1 MTRAA
6 RDLAVVHAQNT
17 SLVVAHTIVLDALV
31 AERGLVLTQSDAGDV
46 AAVVLRGERA
56 EGAPAAADIEQ
67 TVLGL
72 QVELRAHKGKLVVL
86 QFLERLRARDVLDNT
101 RGVDHARAQ
110 EPIVLARFIGRVG
123 KDKLVRTRSEMDGGN
138 GSTIRR
144 SHRRLR
150 CVERKK
156 VNLERYGRGRGHV
169 RS

>member
-1 MTRAA
+1 MAY
-6 RDLAVVHAQNT
+6 
-17 SLVVAHTIVLDALV
+17 SIILDALV
-31 AERGLVLTQSDAGDV
+31 SEGGLVLAQGDARDV
-46 AAVVLRGERA
+46 AAVVLRCERA

-67 TVLGL
+67 AVLGL
-72 QVELRAHKGKLVVL
+72 EVELRAHEGKLVVL
-86 QFLERLRARDVLDNT
+86 QFLERLRARNVLDNT

-150 CVERKK
+150 CVE
-156 VNLERYGRGRGHV
+156 G
-169 RS
+169 